1 MAKINDR
8 SDSSCRKSAE
18 QGENSVT
25 GESADL
31 YRHYG
36 NQYGSFSE
44 KNGNQSTSRLSYANL
59 GHIPKRTAQF
69 FHMGT
74 CSNTF
79 IMALFLIAR
88 HWKQSRCP
96 STEEWIN
103 EIYLH
108 NRV

>member
-1 MAKINDR
+1 MQVQMWGKGSTLIA
-8 SDSSCRKSAE
+8 
-18 QGENSVT
+18 GEHAN
-25 GESADL
+25 L
-31 YRHYG
+31 YNHPW
-36 NQYGSFSE
+36 NQFDSFSE